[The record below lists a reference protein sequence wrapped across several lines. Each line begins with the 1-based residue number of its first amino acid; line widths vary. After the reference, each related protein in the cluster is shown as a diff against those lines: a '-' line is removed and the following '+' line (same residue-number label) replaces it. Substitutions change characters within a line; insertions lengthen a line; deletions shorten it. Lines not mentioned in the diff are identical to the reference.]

1 MIRSEIISRMSQH
14 VIIFILLLISQTVV
28 SDWKPFVS
36 SEDEKTIYEPSGL
49 VQLHDGRLLVVQ
61 DEASDPFVLFE
72 LEADKA
78 INYER
83 PLLKKDDKPFW
94 VLGNNHIP
102 YNLDDLEGITK
113 SPDGFL
119 YAITSHSRTETG
131 GKHKKSR
138 QKLVRFK
145 IDGDKIVQFQ
155 TYKKLRKA
163 IGKAFP
169 VLKQATKELDAKS
182 RKGFNIE
189 GLAFDASSERLL
201 IGLRGP
207 VIDDDSIIITLKNPK
222 ELFDSG
228 SKPDFLPELV
238 YLPLKKG
245 GIRAL
250 SYVDSLQGY
259 LIVTQRA
266 KKDKK
271 SNKNFK
277 LWFVKS
283 LQDPEPVRLKL
294 DGMDLRRAE
303 GVSVIHNQ
311 GQEQIMLVSD
321 DGNRVTDNPAQYL
334 LLPVE
339 RLLGDITSV
348 SLMD

>member
-1 MIRSEIISRMSQH
+1 MKYFLSMNPH
-14 VIIFILLLISQTVV
+14 FILLISLLISPTVV

-36 SEDEKTIYEPSGL
+36 SEGEQTIYEPSG
-49 VQLHDGRLLVVQ
+49 VEQLPDGRLIAVQ

-94 VLGNNHIP
+94 VLSKNHIP

-131 GKHKKSR
+131 GKHKKPR

-145 IDGDKIVQFQ
+145 VEGDTIVQLQ

-169 VLKQATKELDAKS
+169 ELKQATKELDAKS

-189 GLAFDASSERLL
+189 GLAFDATGERLL

-222 ELFDSG
+222 ELFDTD
-228 SKPDFLPELV
+228 SKPVFSPELV
-238 YLPLKKG
+238 RLPLKKG

-250 SYVDSLQGY
+250 SYADSLKGY
-259 LIVTQRA
+259 LIITQRA

-283 LQDPEPVRLKL
+283 LKDPEPIRLKL
-294 DGMDLRRAE
+294 DGIDLKRAE
-303 GVSVIHNQ
+303 GISVIHNQ

-321 DGNRVTDNPAQYL
+321 DGNRVTSKPAQYL
-334 LLPVE
+334 LLPVK

-348 SLMD
+348 TLMD

>member
-1 MIRSEIISRMSQH
+1 MKNSLHMSQH
-14 VIIFILLLISQTVV
+14 VILLILLLISQAAV

-36 SEDEKTIYEPSGL
+36 SKDEKTIYEPSG
-49 VQLHDGRLLVVQ
+49 VEQLPDGRLLVVQ

-72 LEADKA
+72 LEEERA
-78 INYER
+78 INYKR
-83 PLLKKDDKPFW
+83 PLLKQDEKPFW
-94 VLGNNHIP
+94 VIGNNHIP

-131 GKHKKSR
+131 GKQKKQR

-145 IDGDKIVQFQ
+145 IDGDKIVRLQ

-169 VLKQATKELDAKS
+169 EFKQATKQLDAKS

-189 GLAFDASSERLL
+189 GLAFDATGEKLL

-207 VIDDDSIIITLKNPK
+207 IIDDDSIIITLKNPK

-238 YLPLKKG
+238 RLPLKKG

-250 SYVDSLQGY
+250 SYVDSLKGY

-266 KKDKK
+266 KKHKK
-271 SNKNFK
+271 SDKNFK
-277 LWFVKS
+277 LWFVRS
-283 LQDPEPVRLKL
+283 LQKPDPVRLKL
-294 DGMDLRRAE
+294 EGRDLKRAE

-311 GQEQIMLVSD
+311 GQEKIMLVSD
-321 DGNRVTDNPAQYL
+321 DGNRSNAKPAQYL
-334 LLPVE
+334 LLPVKC
-339 RLLGDITSV
+339 LLGDITSV
-348 SLMD
+348 TLID

>member
-1 MIRSEIISRMSQH
+1 MFQH
-14 VIIFILLLISQTVV
+14 VILLILLLISQAVV

-36 SEDEKTIYEPSGL
+36 NEDEKSIYEPSG
-49 VQLHDGRLLVVQ
+49 VEQLPDGRLLVIQ

-72 LEADKA
+72 LEEGKA

-83 PLLKKDDKPFW
+83 PLLKKDEKPFW
-94 VLGNNHIP
+94 VLGKNHIP

-113 SPDGFL
+113 SPDGFM

-131 GKHKKSR
+131 GKQKKNR

-145 IDGDKIVQFQ
+145 IEGDMIVQLQ

-163 IGKAFP
+163 IGKTFP
-169 VLKQATKELDAKS
+169 ELKQATKELDAKS

-189 GLAFDASSERLL
+189 GLALDASGERLL

-207 VIDDDSIIITLKNPK
+207 VIDDDSVIIILNNPK
-222 ELFDSG
+222 ELFDTD
-228 SKPDFLPELV
+228 SKPVFFPELV
-238 YLPLKKG
+238 RLPLKKG

-250 SYVDSLQGY
+250 SYVGSLKGY

-266 KKDKK
+266 KKENK

-294 DGMDLRRAE
+294 DGMDLRRVE
-303 GVSVIHNQ
+303 GVSVIHNH
-311 GQEQIMLVSD
+311 GQKQIMLVSD
-321 DGNRVTDNPAQYL
+321 DGNRVTDKPAQYL
-334 LLPVE
+334 LLPVK
-339 RLLGDITSV
+339 RLLDNIISV
-348 SLMD
+348 TLID